1 MKKIGFILVAITAIV
16 IGLIV
21 GTLNSAPVNLDL
33 LWIQIEIPL
42 GLAILLGFSLG
53 LLAGLSMIYLGR
65 VLPLRLQL
73 RKARSSLAR
82 QTRHGQDQLNLGQQ
96 SPDGPGLDAP
106 DD

>member
-1 MKKIGFILVAITAIV
+1 MKKIGFILVAIAAIV

-21 GTLNSAPVNLDL
+21 GTLNSDPVNLDL
-33 LWIQIEIPL
+33 LWVQFEIPL
-42 GLAILLGFSLG
+42 GLAILLGFSFG
-53 LLAGLSMIYLGR
+53 LIAGLGMVYLGR

-82 QTRHGQDQLNLGQQ
+82 QAQDNPDQ
-96 SPDGPGLDAP
+96 SRQVGSGLVAP